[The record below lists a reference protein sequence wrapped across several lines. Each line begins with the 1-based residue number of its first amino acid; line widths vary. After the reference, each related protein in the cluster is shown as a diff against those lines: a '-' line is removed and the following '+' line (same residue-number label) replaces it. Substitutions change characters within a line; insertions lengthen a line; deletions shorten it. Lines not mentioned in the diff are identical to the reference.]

1 VAAGCEIV
9 DSEIEHSVVL
19 TGSRIAGVPRLTDSL
34 IGRDVEV
41 TRSPR
46 RPRALRLMLGD
57 DSVVELH

>member
-1 VAAGCEIV
+1 
-9 DSEIEHSVVL
+9 VVL
-19 TGSRIAGVPRLTDSL
+19 TRSRIVDVPRLTDSL

-57 DSVVELH
+57 HSVVELH